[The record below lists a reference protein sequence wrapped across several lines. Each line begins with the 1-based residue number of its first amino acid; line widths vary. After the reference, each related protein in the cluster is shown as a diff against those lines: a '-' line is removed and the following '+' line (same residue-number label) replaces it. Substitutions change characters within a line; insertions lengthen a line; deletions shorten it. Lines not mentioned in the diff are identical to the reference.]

1 MTNSSEMYLESWL
14 EGSINRC
21 VSFDLNNQ
29 LSAENLAFKT
39 LKLPIPFDILLK
51 ILNMYLCS

>member
-21 VSFDLNNQ
+21 VSFDQ

-39 LKLPIPFDILLK
+39 LKLPIPFRHFAENFKYVVK
-51 ILNMYLCS
+51 IR

>member
-39 LKLPIPFDILLK
+39 LKLPIPFRHFAENFK
-51 ILNMYLCS
+51 YVCS